1 MKLGE
6 LCKPEKGKTII
17 ILKKLMMTS
26 CQQIMILFGFFLNR
40 DNLEQPKILI
50 LNVLSKVFNVL
61 LTTNFKSI
69 MAEIKEVLEK
79 TYRKNQ
85 KLTKLITIIENQR

>member
-1 MKLGE
+1 MKLGT

-17 ILKKLMMTS
+17 SLKKLMMTS
-26 CQQIMILFGFFLNR
+26 CQQIIILSGFFWNR

-50 LNVLSKVFNVL
+50 LNVWSKVFNVL

-69 MAEIKEVLEK
+69 MAEIKEKLEK
-79 TYRKNQ
+79 TYRQNQ

>member
-26 CQQIMILFGFFLNR
+26 CQQIMILFGFF
-40 DNLEQPKILI
+40 
-50 LNVLSKVFNVL
+50 
-61 LTTNFKSI
+61 
-69 MAEIKEVLEK
+69 
-79 TYRKNQ
+79 
-85 KLTKLITIIENQR
+85 